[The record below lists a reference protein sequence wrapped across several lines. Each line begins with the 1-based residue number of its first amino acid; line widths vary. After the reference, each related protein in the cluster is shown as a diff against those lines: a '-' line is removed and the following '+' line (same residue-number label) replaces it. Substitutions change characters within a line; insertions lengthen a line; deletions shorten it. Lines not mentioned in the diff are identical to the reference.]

1 MLHSCWMEGAK
12 RHASAGSEVA
22 FVFLNPRHLV
32 IIKVIVRGLSRF
44 IARDRSS
51 LKVPP
56 GLLLDVKIASA
67 TNL

>member
-22 FVFLNPRHLV
+22 LV

-44 IARDRSS
+44 IARNRSS